1 LFMKSIQRLILAAS
15 LAAVASSGCASALQ
29 GALAAAPAFF
39 ITDQQEIA
47 LGAQA
52 AAQVTATTPAYSDRV
67 VQDYVQQV
75 GSTVA
80 LKSDR
85 PDLQYHYT
93 VLTDATPNAFA
104 LPGGFIFITTSLLQ
118 LMTNE
123 AQLAGVLGHETGH
136 VAARHG
142 IGLIREAAVA
152 QGVEGAVLGANASQT
167 SLLIGSVIQTLIA
180 RGYGR
185 EKEYEADKL
194 GAIYANRTGYDPH
207 QLPVFLNILG
217 NATGSQPAWLAPL
230 ATHPAVPDRVKALQD
245 QFTATP
251 TTGTNTNPDA
261 YLRATA
267 SLHTGGN

>member
-1 LFMKSIQRLILAAS
+1 MNSIQRLILALSLTAAAS
-15 LAAVASSGCASALQ
+15 TGCASALQ

-39 ITDQQEIA
+39 ITDAQEIQ

-52 AAQVTATTPAYSDRV
+52 ANQVVATTPVYQDRV

-75 GSTVA
+75 GAAVA

-85 PDLQYHYT
+85 PDIQYHYT
-93 VLTDATPNAFA
+93 VLDDATPNAFA
-104 LPGGFIFITTSLLQ
+104 LPGGFIFVTTSLMK

-136 VAARHG
+136 VAQRHG

-152 QGVEGAVLGANASQT
+152 QGVETAVLGANASQT
-167 SLLIGSVIQTLIA
+167 QLLIGSIIQTLIA

-194 GAIYANRTGYDPH
+194 GAIYANRQGYDAH
-207 QLPVFLNILG
+207 QLPVFLTILG
-217 NATGSQPAWLAPL
+217 NSTGAQPAWLAPL
-230 ATHPAVPDRVKALQD
+230 ATHPAVPDRVKALNE
-245 QFTATP
+245 QFAATP
-251 TTGTNTNPDA
+251 TTGTNVNDQA